1 MNTST
6 INTNQPV
13 QTLRDGSLKAT
24 IWANFG
30 DKGTFY
36 SVQLTRLYQDAEG
49 NYHDSDSFSNA
60 QLLRIARLAHI
71 AYDEILIYRSNDKAP
86 AKGGES

>member
-1 MNTST
+1 MSTSNAKPVDT
-6 INTNQPV
+6 I
-13 QTLRDGSLKAT
+13 RDGSLKAV

-30 DKGTFY
+30 EKGTFY
-36 SVQLTRLYQDAEG
+36 SVQITRSYQDAE
-49 NYHDSDSFSNA
+49 NNWHESDSFTNA

-71 AYDEILIYRSNDKAP
+71 AYDEILIRRSNDKAQ

>member
-1 MNTST
+1 MSTSNKKPVDT
-6 INTNQPV
+6 I
-13 QTLRDGSLKAT
+13 RDGSLKAT

-30 DKGTFY
+30 EKGTFY
-36 SVQLTRLYQDAEG
+36 SVQLSRSYQDAE
-49 NYHDSDSFSNA
+49 NNWHESDSFTNS

-71 AYDEILIYRSNDKAP
+71 AYDEILIRRNEDKAQ